1 MPQRKVI
8 SLRKK
13 VSNYMD
19 ESLLW
24 DELFK
29 EIKKQNIKLLDLTC
43 PIAVYHDQEY
53 KEKNVDIEV
62 QMGVEQFY
70 KDTEVIKFY
79 TTKKMEIISITFTG
93 NYDKM
98 TDVTKSAML
107 WLEINNYELIQPTF
121 CIFHISPAQ
130 DNDPNKWITEAC
142 FIIKER
148 KI

>member
-8 SLRKK
+8 ILRKK
-13 VSNYMD
+13 VSNYMN
-19 ESLLW
+19 ENLLW

-29 EIKKQNIKLLDLTC
+29 EIEKQNIKIFALAC
-43 PIAVYHDQEY
+43 PIAIYHDQEY

-93 NYDKM
+93 SYDKM
-98 TDVTKSAML
+98 TGVTKSAML
-107 WLEINNYELIQPTF
+107 WLELNNYELIQPTF
-121 CIFHISPAQ
+121 CILHVSSVQ